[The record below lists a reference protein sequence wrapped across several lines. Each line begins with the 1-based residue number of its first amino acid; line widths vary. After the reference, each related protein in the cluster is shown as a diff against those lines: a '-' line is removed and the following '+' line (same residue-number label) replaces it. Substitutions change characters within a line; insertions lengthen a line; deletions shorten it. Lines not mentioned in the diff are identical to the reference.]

1 MEITKKY
8 SNKEIRKNIF
18 KMIFPI
24 MGANILEMLV
34 GLVSMALIGNLG
46 FIAIGAMGL
55 STRVRGILW
64 SVFKG
69 IAIGGQVV
77 VAQAYGSG
85 DSEKVKKVLSQT
97 VISIFLL
104 SIFFLSTILFFP
116 EVWLKVFGAEG
127 ELLDTGIYVLK
138 IMGLGIPFLGVL
150 IVVSGI
156 LQGKGDAFTPMV
168 IGIVMNV
175 LNCLLG
181 IVLVHGLLGIEP
193 MGLKGAAIAMSLSQI
208 FAAIFAVG
216 ILFSRED
223 LLKNTKFADL
233 FRFSKDIIISVY
245 KTGIPSVLESLF
257 WQLSSIIIIR
267 AMLTYGDEVYAAYQL
282 GLQAESIA
290 FMPAAGFSVASTT
303 YIGNCIGAGDKE
315 TAKRYFREI
324 LKGSILISAIGGGL
338 LVFFPTQILGIMTKD
353 ISLIEISTVYI
364 FICGLAQIPQN
375 IAGVMGGALKGSGY
389 TKEPMYSAAIGLYGI
404 RVPITLIFSYIIKG
418 SVSIIFLAI
427 GIDMTM
433 RLIINGY
440 FYKKI
445 NVYDNPRIV

>member
-1 MEITKKY
+1 MEISKKY
-8 SNKEIRKNIF
+8 SNSEIRKNIF

-77 VAQAYGSG
+77 VAQAFGYG
-85 DSEKVKKVLSQT
+85 DDKKVKKVLSQT
-97 VISIFLL
+97 VLSIFLL
-104 SIFFLSTILFFP
+104 SLFFLLTILLFP
-116 EVWLKVFGAEG
+116 EIWLKIFGAQG
-127 ELLDTGIYVLK
+127 ELLRVGVGVLK
-138 IMGLGIPFLGVL
+138 IMGFGIPFLGIV

-156 LQGKGDAFTPMV
+156 LQGKGDAITPMI

-175 LNCLLG
+175 LNCFLG
-181 IVLVHGLLGIEP
+181 IILVHGFLGIKP
-193 MGLKGAAIAMSLSQI
+193 MGLTGAAIAMSLSQMM
-208 FAAIFAVG
+208 AAIFALV
-216 ILFSRED
+216 ILFLKDD
-223 LLKNTKFADL
+223 LLKNVKLKDL
-233 FRFSKDIIISVY
+233 FIFSKDIIYPVY

-257 WQLSSIIIIR
+257 WQLSSIIVIR
-267 AMLTYGDEVYAAYQL
+267 AILTYGDAVYAAYQL

-315 TAKRYFREI
+315 TAKKYFKEI
-324 LKGSILISAIGGGL
+324 MKGSILISAIGGGL
-338 LVFFPTQILGIMTKD
+338 LVFFPSQILGIMTKD

-364 FICGLAQIPQN
+364 FICGLAQVPQN

-404 RVPITLIFSYIIKG
+404 RIPITLFFSYIIHG
-418 SVSIIFLAI
+418 SFNVIFLAI
-427 GIDMTM
+427 GIDMAM